1 MKPGVKA
8 KDREWLKGRN
18 KMLTG
23 YCGNGQCEGTKPV
36 NHLGE
41 PLPVCHFWEKCPCL
55 CHYRLDELFK
65 MTGQERRY
73 VPNDKYIPKKS
84 TFVMPE
90 PADLDPLGG
99 PVGDDGPVA
108 PVTVQEPVAA
118 NVAAP
123 VTPLVERRGPS
134 GRSSPGGLEARVWAA
149 CRELS
154 GDITP
159 KAVSEFIADRWSIPL
174 PSAGAIR
181 EVFIRWD
188 KLGYATWAKKPIRFT
203 GFKGEGSWEEL
214 ARIKAQNKRA
224 DARTKSAL
232 ARGFR

>member
-1 MKPGVKA
+1 MKPGVKC

-36 NHLGE
+36 NFAGE
-41 PLPVCHFWEKCPCL
+41 PLAVCPMWQKCPCI
-55 CHYRLDELFK
+55 CHYKLDELFE
-65 MTGQERRY
+65 MTGQERRH
-73 VPNDKYIPKKS
+73 VPNDKYVPKKGS
-84 TFVMPE
+84 FVMPD
-90 PADLDPLGG
+90 PVDLDPLGVPSDNGG
-99 PVGDDGPVA
+99 PVTP
-108 PVTVQEPVAA
+108 PTVQEPAAA

-123 VTPLVERRGPS
+123 VAPLVERRGPS

-159 KAVSEFIADRWSIPL
+159 KAVSEWIADWWSIPL
-174 PSAGAIR
+174 PSPGAIR
-181 EVFIRWD
+181 EVFIRWE

-203 GFKGEGSWEEL
+203 GFTGEGTWEEL
-214 ARIKAQNKRA
+214 ARIKAENKRST
-224 DARTKSAL
+224 ARTKSAL